1 MYLQRN
7 IVTRSCNLCY
17 HGKAI
22 SISQYKRVLLALVTQ
37 HAMRR
42 RHIAIRGLP
51 HSTILIDVIL
61 FSKNVIEH
69 KTVFW
74 FSQQLLSDTF
84 LILNS
89 N

>member
-1 MYLQRN
+1 MYLQCN
-7 IVTRSCNLCY
+7 IVTRSCNFCY

-42 RHIAIRGLP
+42 RHGLP

-69 KTVFW
+69 KIVF
-74 FSQQLLSDTF
+74 
-84 LILNS
+84 
-89 N
+89 